1 MVEHSEDAAA
11 VVSRDWEGEDAAE
24 GVSFT
29 EVAVGDSENSVEG
42 TLVAVDVQDAVGVE
56 DSENAEAV
64 VSEDWEGDDV
74 VEGISDTEV
83 GVGDSEGVSF
93 TEVAVGDSG
102 TSFSL
107 SLNSCQSA
115 SNVRSNSSFSFTLAA
130 KALKR

>member
-1 MVEHSEDAAA
+1 M
-11 VVSRDWEGEDAAE
+11 
-24 GVSFT
+24 GVYSFCLSLL
-29 EVAVGDSENSVEG
+29 AG
-42 TLVAVDVQDAVGVE
+42 DVQDAVVVE
-56 DSENAEAV
+56 DFENAKAV